1 VRPDYVRILI
11 VKLFPTSELFHALPT
26 VHRLRRA
33 YGAKIDWVVHEQG
46 AELVACFDDVDRVI
60 VYPEDELK
68 HVNRRDFRKAL
79 HQETY
84 DLVVDL
90 QGAMQSALV
99 CKSARKSRGAAVLG
113 PSFQTEGACFM
124 YTATTG
130 IRDRDRHPVVE
141 CMDVLRYLKIPTTPV
156 AFPLRFPMP
165 FLGRSLPP
173 SYVVCSLDGARKRD
187 RLAAAFWIETVQRLN
202 VPVVLLGGRDSEDLA
217 DEIEDSLLDLPIY
230 NFVHQ
235 INLAEQGGV
244 MQAAETVIAC
254 DALSVHM
261 AAYLSCPTV
270 ALFGSGKSTRMQP
283 FDSLCS
289 VIEGSNVEP
298 EAIVAA
304 RDELKELRGEVV
316 SF

>member
-1 VRPDYVRILI
+1 MRILI

-46 AELVACFDDVDRVI
+46 AELVACFDDVNRVI

-68 HVNRRDFRKAL
+68 HANRRDFRKKL

-84 DLVVDL
+84 DLIVDL
-90 QGAMQSALV
+90 QGVMQSALV
-99 CKSARKSRGAAVLG
+99 CKSARKSRGAEVLG

-130 IRDRDRHPVVE
+130 NRDRERHPVVE
-141 CMDVLRYLKIPTTPV
+141 CMDVLRYLDIQTQPI

-165 FLGRSLPP
+165 FLAKSLPP
-173 SYVVCSLDGARKRD
+173 SYIACSLDGARKKD
-187 RLAAAFWIETVQRLN
+187 RLAATFWIETIQRLN
-202 VPVVLLGGRDSEDLA
+202 HPIVLLGGRDSQELA
-217 DEIEDSLLDLPIY
+217 DEVEDSLIDLPIY
-230 NFVHQ
+230 NFVRQ
-235 INLAEQGGV
+235 INMAEQGGV

-261 AAYLSCPTV
+261 AAYLRCPTI
-270 ALFGSGKSTRMQP
+270 ALFGSGKTTRIQP

-289 VIEGSNVEP
+289 VIEGSEIEP
-298 EAIVAA
+298 KAIVAA
-304 RDELKELRGEVV
+304 RNELKEQRGEVV

>member
-1 VRPDYVRILI
+1 MRLDCVRILI
-11 VKLFPTSELFHALPT
+11 VKLFPASELFHALPT

-46 AELVACFDDVDRVI
+46 AELVSCFDDVDRVI

-68 HVNRRDFRKAL
+68 HANRRDFRTAL

-99 CKSARKSRGAAVLG
+99 CKSARKRRGAEVLG

-124 YTATTG
+124 YTTTTG

-141 CMDVLRYLKIPTTPV
+141 CMDVLRYLNISTAPV

-173 SYVVCSLDGARKRD
+173 SYIACSLDGGRKKD
-187 RLAAAFWIETVQRLN
+187 RLTAAFWIKTIQRLN
-202 VPVVLLGGRDSEDLA
+202 CPVVLLGDRDSEDLG
-217 DEIEDSLLDLPIY
+217 DEIEDSLVDLPIY

-244 MQAAETVIAC
+244 MQAADTVIAC
-254 DALSVHM
+254 HALSVHM
-261 AAYLSCPTV
+261 AAYLNCPTV
-270 ALFGSGKSTRMQP
+270 ALFGSGKSTRIQP

-304 RDELKELRGEVV
+304 RDELKEQRGEVV